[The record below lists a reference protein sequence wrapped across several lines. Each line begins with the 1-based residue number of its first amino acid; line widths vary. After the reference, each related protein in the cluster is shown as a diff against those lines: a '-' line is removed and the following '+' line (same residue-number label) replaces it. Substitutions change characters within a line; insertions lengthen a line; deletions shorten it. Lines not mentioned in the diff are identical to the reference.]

1 VLWIIKMQF
10 RVRLLFG
17 GFIVFFVLVVMR
29 LFYWQIV
36 KGAELSD
43 EARDQYRV
51 SKTSLVSRG
60 SILASDSTFLA
71 TGEEGF
77 VVYADLNLFEA
88 NPKDTAEALTQ
99 IFLKNEK
106 FEVKEGNNSTSD
118 KFEAAKDKE
127 SATEPI
133 KRLNSEELKK
143 LAYDRQE
150 DEILGQLLR
159 EDAVWVPILPKI
171 NRSQKEEIEELKLKG
186 LIFEPIET
194 RHYPEGSSS
203 AHLLGFVGKTDS
215 GEDKGYFGLEG
226 YYDLM
231 LAGKPGFVSR
241 EENVKGDPNLLGVS
255 KEISGLGGVDLV
267 THLDKRIQFI
277 VEDKLNDG
285 IEKYGAV
292 SGSIIVTNPQTGA
305 ILGMASFPSYD
316 PLKYPQFGDEL
327 YRNPVVSD
335 SFEPGSIFKV
345 LVMAS
350 ALDAGVVEPD
360 TKCDICSGPYQIDK
374 YFIRTWNNEYNPNS
388 TMTDVIV
395 HSDNTGMVFAGNKL
409 GIDKMYE
416 YLTNFGLGQATGI
429 DLQGEAIPVFR
440 AKEEWSSVDLA
451 TISFGQGIAVTPIQM
466 VRAVSAIANDGAI
479 LTPQVVDSLR
489 AQNWEEDV
497 SPDIGKRVIDKKTA
511 EKVTAMMVAAAKDGE
526 AKWTHAKGFNV
537 AGKTGTAQIP
547 IEGHYDN
554 DKTIASYIGFAPADD
569 PKFLMLVTLRE
580 PESSPWASETA
591 APLWYDIA
599 RELFLYYGIQPE
611 G

>member
-1 VLWIIKMQF
+1 MVIDMQF

-17 GFIVFFVLVVMR
+17 GFAVFFVLVILR

-51 SKTSLVSRG
+51 NRTTLAPRG
-60 SILASDSTFLA
+60 SILAQDNTFLA
-71 TGEEGF
+71 TGEESF
-77 VVYADLNLFEA
+77 IVYADLNLFDA
-88 NPKDTAEALTQ
+88 NPKDTSETLTE
-99 IFLKNEK
+99 IYLRDEK
-106 FEVKEGNNSTSD
+106 FEVKEDEKPKEDEEETKENNI
-118 KFEAAKDKE
+118 K
-127 SATEPI
+127 TEPV
-133 KRLNSEELKK
+133 KKLDSEELKK
-143 LAYDRQE
+143 LAYERQE
-150 DEILGQLLR
+150 DLILEQLLR
-159 EDAVWVPILPKI
+159 EDAVWVPLLPKI
-171 NRSQKEEIEELKLKG
+171 SRNKKQEIEELDLRG
-186 LIFEPIET
+186 LVFEPIET

-203 AHLLGFVGKTDS
+203 AQLLGFVGKNDN

-226 YYDLM
+226 FYDLV
-231 LAGKPGFVSR
+231 LSGKPGFSSR

-267 THLDKRIQFI
+267 THIDKRVQFLI
-277 VEDKLNDG
+277 EDKLERA
-285 IEKYGAV
+285 IETYGAV
-292 SGSIIVTNPQTGA
+292 SGSITVADPKTGA
-305 ILGMASFPSYD
+305 ILGMASYPSYD
-316 PLKYPQFGDEL
+316 PLKYSEFSDEL
-327 YRNPVVSD
+327 FRNPVVSD

-360 TKCDICSGPYQIDK
+360 TKCDICSGPYKIDK

-409 GIDKMYE
+409 GVDKLHD
-416 YLTNFGLGQATGI
+416 YLSSFGLGEATGI
-429 DLQGEAIPVFR
+429 DLQGEAVPAFR
-440 AKEEWSSVDLA
+440 DKEDWSVVDLA

-466 VRAVSAIANDGAI
+466 VRAVSAIANDGVI
-479 LTPQVVDSLR
+479 HTPKVVDRLI
-489 AQNWEEDV
+489 AQDWEEDV
-497 SPDIGKRVIDKKTA
+497 DIGVGKRVIDKKAA
-511 EKVTAMMVAAAKDGE
+511 EEITAMMVSAAKDGE
-526 AKWTHAKGFNV
+526 AKWTYTRGFKV

-547 IEGHYDN
+547 IEGHYDD

-569 PKFLMLVTLRE
+569 PEFLMLVTLRE

-599 RELFLYYGIQPE
+599 RELFVYYGIQPE
-611 G
+611 D